1 MIALGGAG
9 ELIRMSVLAG
19 RAQVLSGYTGGSAV
33 GKTIR
38 RPEVCRK
45 EARGTD
51 QLV

>member
-1 MIALGGAG
+1 M
-9 ELIRMSVLAG
+9 IRMSVLREG
-19 RAQVLSGYTGGSAV
+19 RRYYQVILRECM